1 MSYHKLVFENI
12 TGSSSDSG
20 SGAVSSQGTV
30 SSAGAGS
37 DVDCVTTFVSK
48 LISNSENTI
57 SKPSNQLS
65 DESNYVFVSLRFD
78 NQTGRYCITHLDTF
92 NKYFTGQLKKKK
104 GKSIDYVPLNAFSFD
119 GLSNIPT
126 GFLLGDN
133 ILPDFNGCTTIT
145 IPKKI
150 YYRNTEIK
158 E

>member
-104 GKSIDYVPLNAFSFD
+104 ENQLIMYLLMLFHLMDC
-119 GLSNIPT
+119 PT
-126 GFLLGDN
+126 FPQVFYLEIIFYQ
-133 ILPDFNGCTTIT
+133 ILMVVLQLQSQ
-145 IPKKI
+145 KKFI
-150 YYRNTEIK
+150 IEI
-158 E
+158 